1 MSLEKRIHAARREK
15 GYTQEQLAEAVGKS
29 RVAVAQ
35 WETGQARPRH
45 PSLLAIAKA
54 TGVSIEWLESGIT
67 QGGANMPVMA
77 STSEGIP
84 NLDIHAGMGN
94 GGLGYIEVDEQTLR
108 PLPEYTDGDWVF
120 PPSVQS
126 RIGNL
131 RGKFAFPVEGDSMEP
146 TLKAGSFVFVDTTK
160 TIPAVAGLYVVDTG
174 DGRLIKRVEL
184 IAGTDQISIMSDNQ
198 SYRDYEF
205 LREDVQIFGRVIA
218 VFSWNE

>member
-15 GYTQEQLAEAVGKS
+15 GFTQEQLAEAVGKS

-45 PSLLAIAKA
+45 PTLLAIAQA
-54 TGVSIEWLESGIT
+54 TGVSIEWLESGISPD
-67 QGGANMPVMA
+67 GSHVPSLPP
-77 STSEGIP
+77 STEGIP

-94 GGLGYIEVDEQTLR
+94 GGLGYVEVDETTMR
-108 PLPEYTDGDWVF
+108 PLPAYTDGDWIF

-126 RIGNL
+126 RIGSL

-160 TIPAVAGLYVVDTG
+160 TIPAVPGLYVVNTG
-174 DGRLIKRVEL
+174 DGRLVKRVEL
-184 IAGTDQISIMSDNQ
+184 IAGTDQIAIMSDNPN
-198 SYRDYEF
+198 YRDYEF
-205 LREDVQIFGRVIA
+205 SREEVQVFGRVIA
-218 VFSWNE
+218 VFSWND